1 MRSRFAVW
9 VLFGTILFSGV
20 LATAQTGLS
29 PAAQLKLQ
37 LARVGVQNFIAPNY
51 RPGLVRHI
59 VLFRYE
65 RGVSLEQKQEVIQR
79 FLALKSLA
87 LRDGRPYIM
96 SIETGSEMSGERADQ
111 NLEQGFVV
119 TFRSQGDRNYYV
131 GNPVVTDSRFFDPA
145 HQAFKEFV
153 GPLLDKDASGN
164 VNGAL
169 VFDYTR

>member
-87 LRDGRPYIM
+87 LRD
-96 SIETGSEMSGERADQ
+96 
-111 NLEQGFVV
+111 
-119 TFRSQGDRNYYV
+119 RNYYV